1 MQIVPFPAYYQSVY
15 TNFDFTSFS
24 LISCTTKIG
33 CFAFA
38 FHSYCFLIIK
48 KYCALL
54 ANLGLLHH
62 QKKDWERLLE
72 ELMESPP
79 NQE

>member
-1 MQIVPFPAYYQSVY
+1 M
-15 TNFDFTSFS
+15 
-24 LISCTTKIG
+24 TKIG

-62 QKKDWERLLE
+62 QKKDGEILLE